1 MKELKTFQ
9 SIVTKAAGN
18 TIEGLWTVYGVV
30 DSYGDR
36 AHAGLWRGATPSSV
50 RFMWN
55 HDLEAVP
62 VARITKLLEVGRAD
76 LPAAV
81 RARYPE
87 ATGGAV
93 VERTYLDTPRAQ
105 EVKAA
110 VLAGAVTEMSYAY
123 DPKQTGQGR
132 EPNGEQVRELY
143 HVDLFEISD
152 VALRGAVPGTMSN
165 IAAAKGYRYAGGLGV
180 RTSKRVPSLRQ
191 LERDLRILQLK
202 ELGADTT
209 DLEWDAFV
217 ADLPAQ
223 YRRGY

>member
-81 RARYPE
+81 RSRYPE
-87 ATGGAV
+87 ATS
-93 VERTYLDTPRAQ
+93 Q
-105 EVKAA
+105 E
-110 VLAGAVTEMSYAY
+110 
-123 DPKQTGQGR
+123 
-132 EPNGEQVRELY
+132 
-143 HVDLFEISD
+143 
-152 VALRGAVPGTMSN
+152 
-165 IAAAKGYRYAGGLGV
+165 GV
-180 RTSKRVPSLRQ
+180 RRMGRYSRDSKCMWLYSQENLPEKHIERFEQLRSA
-191 LERDLRILQLK
+191 LLSMS
-202 ELGADTT
+202 A
-209 DLEWDAFV
+209 A
-217 ADLPAQ
+217 
-223 YRRGY
+223 